1 MPRRKDPFEAARE
14 VLATNRG
21 YALGYLQSAGERRT
35 RELLKSAAED
45 LGKRLKQAEGI
56 RGPGK
61 DSFTAVQLRAT
72 LAQVQQ
78 VTRDLQRGLKG
89 VLLDQAP
96 VAAEKGADAAAVY
109 LASADRSFRGVGQ
122 QPLAL
127 RTAAMLEAARGGS
140 AGSILRRIMGDPDH
154 PAQSG
159 VLKRYGAATVLHFER
174 ELQKGVI
181 GKKSR
186 AQMVDDLTERSPFLQ
201 GAPRHWAER
210 IVRTE
215 SAFAMNLGQ
224 LEGAKHANRQL
235 GGDMIK
241 ILSAVFDERTGADSA
256 NVHGQVRQLGEP
268 FEYVAYDGE
277 RQLFDHPPD
286 RPNDRGIFVPH
297 RTVWPVPPSLRALE
311 TDAVVKFYARWK
323 QKFHGRPDPMSTIP
337 GFPPLPN
344 RS

>member
-1 MPRRKDPFEAARE
+1 LAARKKDPLEAARE

-21 YALGYLQSAGERRT
+21 YALGYLQAAGERRT

-45 LGKRLKQAEGI
+45 LAKRLKQAESLK
-56 RGPGK
+56 GPGK

-89 VLLDQAP
+89 VLLDQGP
-96 VAAEKGADAAAVY
+96 VAAEKGADASAKYLVAA
-109 LASADRSFRGVGQ
+109 DKSFRGVGQ

-174 ELQKGVI
+174 ELQKGVLA
-181 GKKSR
+181 KKSR
-186 AQMVDDLTERSPFLQ
+186 AQMADDLTERSPFLQ

-215 SAFAMNLGQ
+215 GAFAANRGQ
-224 LEGAKHANRQL
+224 LEGMKSASKQL
-235 GGDMIK
+235 GGDMVK
-241 ILSAVFDERTGADSA
+241 IISGVFDDRTGADSFA
-256 NVHGQVRQLGEP
+256 VHGQIRRLEEP
-268 FEYVAYDGE
+268 FETWFGLV
-277 RQLFDHPPD
+277 DHPPD
-286 RPNDRGIFVPH
+286 RPNDRAVVVPH
-297 RTVWPVPPSLRALE
+297 RLVWPLPPYLAWK
-311 TDAVVKFYARWK
+311 DAGQILKRWVAE
-323 QKFHGRPDPMSTIP
+323 GRKGAPPDRPLMTTIP
-337 GFPPLPN
+337 LSKFG
-344 RS
+344 S